1 MIPGTGELSWCV
13 QVRRVF
19 NQKTVDGISPE
30 GLSNPV
36 TRGKWYSLCRG
47 YILLES
53 LVLELRPQ
61 SEWNLCHGIRMEN
74 DLTRTQ

>member
-19 NQKTVDGISPE
+19 NQKTVDGISPK

-47 YILLES
+47 YILLDSHVFEKK
-53 LVLELRPQ
+53 PQ
-61 SEWNLCHGIRMEN
+61 SGLNLDNGIRMEN
-74 DLTRTQ
+74 DLTRTL